1 MKEIFGII
9 IGIGL
14 AYYISTVLA
23 TVLKLVVFRRRR
35 EKSDGGFLP
44 PISVLKP
51 VTGMDGNLRENILS
65 FMNQDYPEFELVIG
79 VQSSDDPAIQLVE
92 QLKEEYPSK
101 KIHLVISNYTLGFNP
116 KVNNLYGMMP
126 FANYDYMVISDS
138 NVIVDKNYLR
148 TNIRYF
154 ENKQV
159 GIVSNLI
166 KGVGGESVG
175 ALFENLHLNS
185 FVIGNV
191 SFLDFLRMK
200 IVVGKSIFFR
210 RSQFEQLGG
219 LWEIRN
225 YLAEDQ
231 LMGKLYEQNGYKV
244 VIAPHLVSTTNH
256 SWNMK
261 RFINRHI
268 RWAQLRWNLNK
279 TGYILEL
286 FANFSLWSLV
296 YAVASGWFSYEPL
309 MIAALC
315 WAAKITGDALLNS
328 LLKTGLGFRHCLAA
342 PFKDLL
348 VGFLWIVPLVN
359 SRTNWRG
366 NPMKIARKTLLLP
379 MN

>member
-1 MKEIFGII
+1 MKEIFAIT

-23 TVLKLVVFRRRR
+23 TVLKLFVFRRRK

-51 VTGMDGNLRENILS
+51 VTGIDGNLRENILS
-65 FMNQDYPEFELVIG
+65 FMNQDYPEFEMVIG

-101 KIHLVISNYTLGFNP
+101 RIRLVISSYTLGFNP
-116 KVNNLYGMMP
+116 KVNNLYGMIP

-138 NVIVDKNYLR
+138 NVMVDENYLR
-148 TNIRYF
+148 SNISHF
-154 ENKQV
+154 KDKKV
-159 GIVSNLI
+159 GIVTNLI
-166 KGVGGESVG
+166 RGVGGESVG

-185 FVIGNV
+185 FIVGNV
-191 SFLDFLRMK
+191 SLLDFLRNK
-200 IVVGKSIFFR
+200 IVIGKSIFFR
-210 RSQFEQLGG
+210 RSQFEKIGG
-219 LWEIRN
+219 LWELRN
-225 YLAEDQ
+225 YLAEDY
-231 LMGKLYEQNGYKV
+231 LMGRLYMQNGYKV
-244 VIAPHLVSTTNH
+244 VIAPHFVSTTNH
-256 SWNMK
+256 SWTMK
-261 RFINRHI
+261 RFISRHI

-296 YAVASGWFSYEPL
+296 YALASGWSSYEPL

-328 LLKTGLGFRHCLAA
+328 LLKTGLGIRHCLAA

-359 SRTNWRG
+359 RKTNWRG
-366 NPMKIARKTLLLP
+366 NPMKIARNTLLLP
-379 MN
+379 TN